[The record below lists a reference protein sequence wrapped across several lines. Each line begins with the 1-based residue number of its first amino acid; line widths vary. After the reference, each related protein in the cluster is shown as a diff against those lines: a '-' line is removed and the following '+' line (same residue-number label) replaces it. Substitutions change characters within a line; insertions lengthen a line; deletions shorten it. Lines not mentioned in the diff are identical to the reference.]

1 MGQGCDLNDAE
12 SRYELG
18 NVLGRGAR
26 GVVYEAIDR
35 YSGWRVALKLAHGER
50 AAPTRR
56 EATLARFL
64 AEVEMARPLPDH
76 CIARPL
82 EAGLLRGIPYLAMRC
97 VDGMRL
103 DKIVDQAP
111 IDPARAAILV
121 ASLCDAVGALHG
133 AGLVHRDLK
142 PGNALVKI
150 DETIVLLDLG
160 RAAAAG
166 LPAPEKIQGTA
177 FVSPEMMDGAVL
189 DGRADMFA
197 VGVIFYALL
206 TGTCPFGEEAAT
218 IAEAFMR
225 RLAPKPPS
233 SRSPAAAK
241 YDALVLQA
249 LSFEPAARPAAHEL
263 AAALR

>member
-1 MGQGCDLNDAE
+1 VSDAE
-12 SRYELG
+12 ARYELR

-35 YSGWRVALKLAHGER
+35 YSGWRIALKLAHGER

-76 CIARPL
+76 CVARPL

-97 VDGMRL
+97 VDGVRL

-111 IDPARAAILV
+111 VEPERAASLV
-121 ASLCDAVGALHG
+121 ASLCDALGALH
-133 AGLVHRDLK
+133 AVGLVHRDVK
-142 PGNALVKI
+142 PGNALLKI
-150 DETIVLLDLG
+150 DGTIVLLDLG
-160 RAAAAG
+160 LAAAAG
-166 LPAPEKIQGTA
+166 LPAPTQILGTPS
-177 FVSPEMMDGAVL
+177 FVSPEMMDGAML

-197 VGVIFYALL
+197 AGVIFYALL
-206 TGTCPFGEEAAT
+206 TGVRPFGDEAPT
-218 IAEAFMR
+218 IAEALMR

-233 SRSPAAAK
+233 LRVAAAAK
-241 YDALVLQA
+241 YDALVARA
-249 LSFEPAARPAAHEL
+249 LSFDPAARPTAAEF
-263 AAALR
+263 AASLR

>member
-1 MGQGCDLNDAE
+1 LSDAE
-12 SRYELG
+12 ARYELR

-35 YSGWRVALKLAHGER
+35 YSGWRIALKLAHGER

-97 VDGMRL
+97 VDGVRL
-103 DKIVDQAP
+103 DKLVDQAP
-111 IDPARAAILV
+111 VEPPRAATLI
-121 ASLCDAVGALHG
+121 ASLCDALGALHT
-133 AGLVHRDLK
+133 AGLVHRDVK

-150 DETIVLLDLG
+150 DGTIVLLDLG
-160 RAAAAG
+160 LATAAG
-166 LPAPEKIQGTA
+166 LPAPPQLLN
-177 FVSPEMMDGAVL
+177 SPSFIAPETLDGAL
-189 DGRADMFA
+189 LTGSADIFA
-197 VGVIFYALL
+197 TGAIFYALL
-206 TGTCPFGEEAAT
+206 TGRRPFGDEPQT
-218 IAEAFMR
+218 ITDALKR
-225 RLAPKPPS
+225 RLAPRAPS
-233 SRSPAAAK
+233 AVVAAAK
-241 YDALVLQA
+241 TYDAIVAQA
-249 LSFEPAARPAAHEL
+249 LSFDPAARPTAGAF